1 MRCSRAFL
9 ALLLLTACTEKE
21 KKPDPGAALREARA
35 RLAFLAQTTADA
47 KYDAQYRFVQ
57 LPSNTAGVIRIRQA
71 PPAYRI
77 DIIRT
82 NGASFFSLPRGAVS
96 CSSKGTKKTCYR
108 VSGPGQEV
116 PGLFDPG
123 VQRLF
128 RDAVEDLA
136 ANPDDYLVTRVDAT
150 PTAEPAGTGSA
161 TTSATTSPKASPKP
175 VATASGSLPIPP
187 AECFRVERTVVTPNP
202 DEEVGFENGT
212 YCFAEQGVA
221 TSIAVDSGTLT
232 LVKLLGPP
240 PAAAFEPPALIRDLP
255 KLTPKPTPSKKK

>member
-21 KKPDPGAALREARA
+21 KPDPGAALREARA
-35 RLAFLAQTTADA
+35 RLAVLAQATADA
-47 KYDAQYRFVQ
+47 EYDAQYRFVQ
-57 LPSNTAGVIRIRQA
+57 LPSNTAGVIRIRQS

-82 NGASFFSLPRGAVS
+82 DGASFFALPRGAVS

-108 VSGPGQEV
+108 VSGPGEEV
-116 PGLFDPG
+116 PELFDPG

-136 ANPDDYLVTRVDAT
+136 ANPGDYLVTKVDAT
-150 PTAEPAGTGSA
+150 PAATGSA
-161 TTSATTSPKASPKP
+161 PPTPAATP
-175 VATASGSLPIPP
+175 SGSLPIPP
-187 AECFRVERTVVTPNP
+187 AECFRVERTAGTPNP
-202 DEEVGFENGT
+202 TEEVGFENGT
-212 YCFAEQGVA
+212 YCFAERGVA
-221 TSIAVDSGTLT
+221 TSVSVDSGMLT

-240 PAAAFEPPALIRDLP
+240 PAAAFKPPAHIRDLP
-255 KLTPKPTPSKKK
+255 KLTPKPTPSKK